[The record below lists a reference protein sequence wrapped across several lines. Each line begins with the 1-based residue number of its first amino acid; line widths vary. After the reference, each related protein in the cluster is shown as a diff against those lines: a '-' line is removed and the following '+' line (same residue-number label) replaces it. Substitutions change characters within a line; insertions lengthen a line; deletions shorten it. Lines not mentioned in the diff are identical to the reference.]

1 MSLSTSPGAVA
12 SPPQAEP
19 RSRALQRFWERYFY
33 FYDTLNESPP
43 YRRMVERHAELL
55 QPQPGDVI
63 LDAGSGTAN
72 VTQVLA
78 VPGANVTG
86 IDFCEPALERCRRKV
101 PSATFR
107 VADLTRPLPFDT
119 ATFDKVACSLVL
131 HYLVPER
138 QRFAVSELARVLKP
152 GGRIAITVFAT
163 GFNTW
168 RVYTETLR
176 DRRKS
181 DGLLGTAAIG
191 VRYLFN
197 TSRIFYYV
205 WRIKRAE
212 QSGDYQF
219 ATADELRAML
229 VEAGLTVHSV
239 EPTMAGQCWTASASR
254 PSAGAAR

>member
-1 MSLSTSPGAVA
+1 M
-12 SPPQAEP
+12 
-19 RSRALQRFWERYFY
+19 
-33 FYDTLNESPP
+33 
-43 YRRMVERHAELL
+43 
-55 QPQPGDVI
+55 
-63 LDAGSGTAN
+63 
-72 VTQVLA
+72 
-78 VPGANVTG
+78 
-86 IDFCEPALERCRRKV
+86 
-101 PSATFR
+101 
-107 VADLTRPLPFDT
+107 
-119 ATFDKVACSLVL
+119 
-131 HYLVPER
+131 
-138 QRFAVSELARVLKP
+138 
-152 GGRIAITVFAT
+152 AITVFAT

-181 DGLLGTAAIG
+181 DGLLGTAAVG

-212 QSGDYQF
+212 KSGDYQF

-254 PSAGAAR
+254 PVAGATD

>member
-1 MSLSTSPGAVA
+1 MSQSTTPGAIV
-12 SPPQAEP
+12 SPQAEP
-19 RSRALQRFWERYFY
+19 RSRALQRFWERYFA

-55 QPQPGDVI
+55 QPRAGDVI

-101 PSATFR
+101 PTATFR

-138 QRFAVSELARVLKP
+138 QRFAVTELARVLKP
-152 GGRIAITVFAT
+152 GGRLAITVFAT

-168 RVYTETLR
+168 RVYIETLR
-176 DRRKS
+176 DRRQT
-181 DGLLGTAAIG
+181 DGLVGTAVLG

-212 QSGDYQF
+212 KSGDYQF

-229 VEAGLTVHSV
+229 VDAGLTVYSV
-239 EPTMAGQCWTASASR
+239 EPTMAGQCWTASAGL
-254 PSAGAAR
+254 PAPGAIR

>member
-1 MSLSTSPGAVA
+1 MSQSTSPDAVA
-12 SPPQAEP
+12 SQPQVEP
-19 RSRALQRFWERYFY
+19 RSRALQRFWERYFA

-55 QPQPGDVI
+55 QPRAGDVI

-86 IDFCEPALERCRRKV
+86 IDFCEPALVRCRHKV

-119 ATFDKVACSLVL
+119 GTFDKVACSLVL

-138 QRFAVSELARVLKP
+138 QRFAVTELARVLKP
-152 GGRIAITVFAT
+152 GGRIAVTVFAT

-176 DRRKS
+176 DRRQT
-181 DGLLGTAAIG
+181 DGLLSTAALG

-212 QSGDYQF
+212 KSGDYQF
-219 ATADELRAML
+219 ATDDELRALL
-229 VEAGLTVHSV
+229 VAAGLTVHSV
-239 EPTMAGQCWTASASR
+239 EPSMAGQCWTASASL
-254 PSAGAAR
+254 PAAGAIR

>member
-1 MSLSTSPGAVA
+1 M
-12 SPPQAEP
+12 
-19 RSRALQRFWERYFY
+19 QRFWERYFS

-55 QPQPGDVI
+55 QPSPGDVI

-78 VPGANVTG
+78 VPGAQVTG

-119 ATFDKVACSLVL
+119 GTFDKVACSLVL

-138 QRFAVSELARVLKP
+138 QRFAVTELARVLKP

-168 RVYTETLR
+168 RVYIETLR
-176 DRRKS
+176 DRRQT
-181 DGLLGTAAIG
+181 DGLFGTAVLG

-197 TSRIFYYV
+197 TTRIFYYV

-219 ATADELRAML
+219 ATADELRGML
-229 VEAGLTVHSV
+229 EAAGLVVHSV

-254 PSAGAAR
+254 PAVSVSQ

>member
-1 MSLSTSPGAVA
+1 MTQPTSPGAAVA
-12 SPPQAEP
+12 QPQAEP
-19 RSRALQRFWERYFY
+19 RSRALQRFWERYFS

-55 QPQPGDVI
+55 QPAPGDVI

-78 VPGANVTG
+78 VPGAQVTG

-119 ATFDKVACSLVL
+119 GTFDKVACSLVL

-138 QRFAVSELARVLKP
+138 QRFAVTELARVLKP

-168 RVYTETLR
+168 RVYIETLR
-176 DRRKS
+176 DRRQT
-181 DGLLGTAAIG
+181 DGLLGTAVLG

-197 TSRIFYYV
+197 TTRIFYYV

-219 ATADELRAML
+219 ATADELRGML
-229 VEAGLTVHSV
+229 EAAGLIVHSV

-254 PSAGAAR
+254 PAASASQ